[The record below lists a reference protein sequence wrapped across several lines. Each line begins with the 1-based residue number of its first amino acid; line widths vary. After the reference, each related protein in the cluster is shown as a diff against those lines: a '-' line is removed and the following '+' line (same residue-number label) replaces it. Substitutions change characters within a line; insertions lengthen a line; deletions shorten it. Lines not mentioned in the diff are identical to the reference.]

1 MAQGPSK
8 LALALIAA
16 LAAALTGAAPA
27 GADFSRSIR
36 TTMLLSRAHDGGFP
50 DGPSRNA
57 FVSADQRIAR
67 VVAYESDATNI
78 ITDDSNGLTDVF
90 VAKRAQPWKKSGSL
104 WLYGGTDL
112 VSRGRGGQPANGRS
126 YRPVTDG
133 DSQHK
138 ASCVAF
144 VSEASNLVPGDTN
157 GVADAFV
164 YRLGSSQID
173 RVSVD
178 SRGRQADGPTYD
190 VSVDGECARVAFTAD
205 APNLA
210 LREPRDGWKSA
221 ITNRPRRGKQQVYVR
236 FLKGEGNYRRFKGI
250 TFLASA
256 SDTGRAGN
264 RASYDVQMA
273 RKGTTLA
280 FTSEATNV
288 AGRDSSRRADV
299 YVRTIDRF
307 IPRRSETHS
316 HELLLRTRL
325 VSATRS
331 GRAGNGASSHPAINT
346 DGRYVAYETE
356 ATNLASDSNGPMSD
370 IIRAD
375 LGREA
380 QGRGP
385 PKQHLVSRSDFGQAN
400 GPSHRPSISAVG
412 WFVVFD
418 SEATNLRPS
427 SHGSDLNGERDVQM
441 WYDRS
446 NRASIESR
454 DSDNRALRAPSQQ
467 PSIGLHGN
475 YVAFESVDPLI
486 DVPLL
491 QTFKPALAELV
502 EKVDD
507 ITAARNPS
515 GVQLDYSFVP
525 NLLDADAAAPDP
537 SQAVVGKPAADPA
550 FHQIYLRYIGPC
562 ARTVIEAG
570 HVRCLLR

>member
-1 MAQGPSK
+1 MASRTPRP
-8 LALALIAA
+8 AVV
-16 LAAALTGAAPA
+16 LAAAIAAGLVCAAPA
-27 GADFSRSIR
+27 SAAFSNSIR
-36 TTMLLSRAHDGGFP
+36 TTLLLSRAHDGGFP
-50 DGPSRNA
+50 NGPSRNA
-57 FVSADQRIAR
+57 FVSADQRVAR

-78 ITDDSNGLTDVF
+78 VPGDDNGVTDVF
-90 VAKRAQPWKKSGSL
+90 VAKRAQPWEKSGSL

-133 DSQHK
+133 DSAHK

-144 VSEASNLVPGDTN
+144 ISEASNLVPGDTN

-164 YRLGSSQID
+164 YRLGSGRIE

-178 SRGRQADGPTYD
+178 SRGRQADGPSYD

-210 LREPRDGWKSA
+210 LRRPRDGWKSA
-221 ITNRPRRGKQQVYVR
+221 VTNRPRRSKKQVYAR
-236 FLKGEGNYRRFKGI
+236 FLKAEGNYRRFGGI

-256 SDTGRAGN
+256 SGNGRAGN
-264 RASYDVQMA
+264 RSSYDVQMA

-280 FTSEATNV
+280 FTSEASNL
-288 AGRDSSRRADV
+288 AGRDSSRRPDI

-307 IPRRSETHS
+307 RPKRSETRS
-316 HELLLRTRL
+316 HELLLKTRL

-331 GRAGNGASSHPAINT
+331 GAAGNGASSHPAINT

-356 ATNLASDSNGPMSD
+356 ATNLAADSNGPMSD

-380 QGRGP
+380 QGRGQ
-385 PKQHLVSRSDFGQAN
+385 PKQRLVSRSDFGQAN

-427 SHGSDLNGERDVQM
+427 SHGSDLNAERDVQM
-441 WYDRS
+441 WYDRT

-491 QTFKPALAELV
+491 ERFKPALAELV
-502 EKVDD
+502 ERVDD
-507 ITAARNPS
+507 VTSARNPS
-515 GVQLDYSFVP
+515 GVKLDYSFVP
-525 NLLDADAAAPDP
+525 NLLDPDAIAPHP
-537 SQAVVGKPAADPA
+537 TQAIVGKPDADA
-550 FHQIYLRYIGPC
+550 SFHQIYLRYIGPC
-562 ARTVIEAG
+562 ARTVIEGG